1 MQKLI
6 NLMAVSSFVVSGV
19 VVFSGFYLYSNRE
32 TLIKSVKEN
41 ITKELIPTSIPTDVN
56 NIKPIDTNSSPIPSP
71 F

>member
-19 VVFSGFYLYSNRE
+19 VVFSGFYVYSNRE
-32 TLIKSVKEN
+32 TLIQSVKEN
-41 ITKELIPTSIPTDVN
+41 ITKGLMPEGIPTDVN
-56 NIKPIDTNSSPIPSP
+56 SLTPTNTIPSP